1 MKRRFFYKLLR
12 HLWYVDITAAWL
24 KYGEKDDT
32 YNIHEHDDRQ
42 DYPDSLPNSPCP
54 AIFYRQLLIYP
65 RQLLGNIACGLLI
78 LDLLA
83 QQLADGHLEYLR
95 KPYQRS
101 RIRHRL
107 PLLPLGHCLPDHM
120 KSGGKLLLREALLL
134 SECFQIFTEHS
145 VSRSFALMPPRYHT
159 RRAPASNCG

>member
-24 KYGEKDDT
+24 KYAEKDDT

-54 AIFYRQLLIYP
+54 AIFYRKLLVDS
-65 RQLLGNIACGLLI
+65 RKLLGDIACCLLVF
-78 LDLLA
+78 DLFA
-83 QQLADGHLEYLR
+83 QQLADRYLEYLG
-95 KPYQRS
+95 KPNKRS

-107 PLLPLGHCLPDHM
+107 PG
-120 KSGGKLLLREALLL
+120 
-134 SECFQIFTEHS
+134 IT
-145 VSRSFALMPPRYHT
+145 
-159 RRAPASNCG
+159 

>member
-24 KYGEKDDT
+24 KYAEKDDT

-54 AIFYRQLLIYP
+54 AIFYRKLLVDP
-65 RQLLGNIACGLLI
+65 RKLLGDIACCLLVF
-78 LDLLA
+78 DLFA
-83 QQLADGHLEYLR
+83 QQLADRYLEYLG
-95 KPYQRS
+95 KPNKRS

-120 KSGGKLLLREALLL
+120 KSGGKLLLRKTFLP
-134 SECFQIFTEHS
+134 SKCF
-145 VSRSFALMPPRYHT
+145 
-159 RRAPASNCG
+159 

>member
-24 KYGEKDDT
+24 KYAEI
-32 YNIHEHDDRQ
+32 YLFHNIHEHDDRQ

-54 AIFYRQLLIYP
+54 AIFYRKLLVDSCK
-65 RQLLGNIACGLLI
+65 LLGDIACCLLVF
-78 LDLLA
+78 DLFA
-83 QQLADGHLEYLR
+83 QQLADRYLEYLG
-95 KPYQRS
+95 KPNKRS

-120 KSGGKLLLREALLL
+120 KSGGKLLLRKTFLP
-134 SECFQIFTEHS
+134 SKCF
-145 VSRSFALMPPRYHT
+145 
-159 RRAPASNCG
+159 